1 MRILMFLFWLFLFV
15 VFVLFAVLNM
25 HPVELNFYLYRTGQ
39 VPLFIVVIVS
49 VLFGALLSSLYYL
62 LDYLKLKYRLREKDK
77 TIKDLN
83 KRLSELE
90 VLIQRKTEQVEKM
103 DEKSSGGVVKDEGGT
118 GESLQS

>member
-1 MRILMFLFWLFLFV
+1 MFLFWLVLFII
-15 VFVLFAVLNM
+15 FVLFAVLNM
-25 HPVELNFYLYRTGQ
+25 HPVELNFYLYKTGQ

-77 TIKDLN
+77 TIKELN
-83 KRLSELE
+83 KRLNELE
-90 VLIQRKTEQVEKM
+90 VLVHRKVESTEKK
-103 DEKSSGGVVKDEGGT
+103 DEKSIEGAVKDECGA